1 MLTWVTYS
9 VAMYI
14 WDFLT
19 TVTWRGH
26 GRKKKS
32 KLGSCWGCVC
42 PLLWYLV
49 ELPGFDTCH
58 NYGMHVTV
66 HWWLSKLFL
75 PWGHGTG
82 IMYRQWKSIQMA
94 RDWASINLL
103 LFQHLRFFFCL
114 FILVQR
120 SLDSVQVSKFCK
132 FLGLAV
138 WSLQMSCLLW
148 IIASLRWISHN
159 SVSTIII
166 IIHMYFILTFWSAFT
181 GDISTFFPQHLVLFL
196 WI

>member
-1 MLTWVTYS
+1 MLSTLGTYNVT
-9 VAMYI
+9 MYI

-19 TVTWRGH
+19 AVTWRGH
-26 GRKKKS
+26 GTKKKS
-32 KLGSCWGCVC
+32 KLGKCWGCVC
-42 PLLWYLV
+42 LLLWYLV

-58 NYGMHVTV
+58 GMHVTV
-66 HWWLSKLFL
+66 HWWLSFL

-82 IMYRQWKSIQMA
+82 VMYRQRKSILMA
-94 RDWASINLL
+94 SDCYCFNIWV
-103 LFQHLRFFFCL
+103 FFFFY

-148 IIASLRWISHN
+148 IIASLWWISHN

-166 IIHMYFILTFWSAFT
+166 IIHIYFIFAFWSAFI